1 MVAEHVLEAPKGLAP
16 MTAEPSADSLNP
28 PANKPVPTGVE
39 ANLHTVTQLLS
50 KLDETRNPA
59 VMPAVRTQLADED
72 RLAFSRLGVAS
83 GLFSGLRAKHSPT
96 ASHSLRVAFGLS
108 SWASSIGLEDPHLL
122 TLEISA
128 LLHDIGKLGV
138 PDAILTRPT
147 RLSEDEAAVMGRA
160 RLHGLDVL
168 RSSSYSSE
176 VFDIVRFA
184 PTWYDGKC
192 GDHQRSREQL
202 PIGSRML
209 AIIDAFD
216 SMTTDHVYRRAM
228 TTERA
233 LGELAAFAGTQFDA
247 RLVSNFTTM
256 IQSDHV
262 KFMRSTTERW
272 LSQIEPS
279 LSSTY
284 WGLGRVTTS
293 ASTENIE
300 RVFEQRL
307 ISAMTDGVIF
317 LDQHCNILTWNRAME
332 RLTGILAPSICRK
345 RWLPSMLEL
354 RDANESRVEDADCPV
369 NRAMHTQ
376 NTVMGRYSLLARS
389 GRRCVAEIRIHPMLN
404 IEGQVNGAILMA
416 RDLSSEVTL
425 EEAIE
430 TLHAKATQDPL
441 TRVANRAEFD
451 RVHQLLVMEHLHR
464 NVPCSLIICDLDY
477 FKRINDQ
484 FGHPAG
490 DEALMVFASL
500 LKRVRRPGDLVARY
514 GGEEF
519 VYLCAECDG
528 ATAARIAEEL
538 RCELENT
545 PMPMLNSERV
555 TASFGVT
562 EIQPGDTPET
572 MLRRADRALLKA
584 KEAGRNRVV
593 HIGNGLGEEV
603 SVKDQR
609 RSRSWWSWF
618 RKEASSPWA
627 ENRRFITRVPLD
639 LAIEKLR
646 GFISDHQASIV
657 RVDGDVVAAKVDAVR
672 APSGRRK
679 SDRPIPFAVE
689 LKFKKLSAGS
699 RLLPYGASFGTQ
711 IDIRVEPI
719 RLRDRRR
726 SDVADH
732 VTHLFSSLK
741 AYFIAELAP
750 TGPAVQISDEHDG

>member
-1 MVAEHVLEAPKGLAP
+1 
-16 MTAEPSADSLNP
+16 MTVEPSANSSTSPLH
-28 PANKPVPTGVE
+28 KPVPAGVE
-39 ANLHTVTQLLS
+39 ANLQTVSQLLS
-50 KLDETRNPA
+50 KLDETRNPE
-59 VMPAVRTQLADED
+59 VMPAVRAQLAHED

-122 TLEISA
+122 TLEIAS

-147 RLSEDEAAVMGRA
+147 RLSEDEAAVIGRA
-160 RLHGLDVL
+160 RLHGLDIL
-168 RSSSYSSE
+168 RSSSYCSE
-176 VFDIVRFA
+176 VLDIIRFA
-184 PTWYDGKC
+184 PTWYDGTR
-192 GDHQRSREQL
+192 GDNQRSREQL

-209 AIIDAFD
+209 AIVDAFD

-247 RLVSNFTTM
+247 RLVSNFTTL
-256 IQSDHV
+256 IQSDRV

-272 LSQIEPS
+272 LSQIDPS

-284 WGLGRVTTS
+284 WGLGRVTPSVS
-293 ASTENIE
+293 AENTE
-300 RVFEQRL
+300 RVFEQQL
-307 ISAMTDGVIF
+307 ISSMTDGVIF
-317 LDQHCNILTWNRAME
+317 LDQQCTILNWNRSME
-332 RLTGILAPSICRK
+332 RLTGVSSSSICRK

-354 RDANESRVEDADCPV
+354 HDANEKRVEDADCPV

-376 NTVMGRYSLLARS
+376 TTVLGRYSLLARS
-389 GRRCVAEIRIHPMLN
+389 GRRCIAEIRIHPVLN
-404 IEGQVNGAILMA
+404 IEGQVNGAILIA

-430 TLHAKATQDPL
+430 NLHAKATQDPL

-451 RVHQLLVMEHLHR
+451 RVHQLFVMEHLHR
-464 NVPCSLIICDLDY
+464 NTPCSLIICDLDY

-484 FGHPAG
+484 FGHQAG

-538 RCELENT
+538 RFELENT
-545 PMPMLNSERV
+545 PMPMLNSHRV

-562 EIQPGDTPET
+562 EIQPGDTPDT

-603 SVKDQR
+603 TSKDQR

-618 RKEASSPWA
+618 RKEASSPWT
-627 ENRRFITRVPLD
+627 ENRRFISRVPLD

-646 GFISDHQASIV
+646 GFVSDHQGSIV
-657 RVDGDVVAAKVDAVR
+657 RVDRNVVAVKVDAVR
-672 APSGRRK
+672 AASGRRK

-689 LKFKKLSAGS
+689 LQFEELHTGS
-699 RLLPYGASFGTQ
+699 PLLPYGASIGTQ

-719 RLRDRRR
+719 RIRDRRQ
-726 SDVADH
+726 SEVADH
-732 VTHLFSSLK
+732 VNHLFSSLK
-741 AYFIAELAP
+741 AYFIAEIVPA
-750 TGPAVQISDEHDG
+750 GPAVRIPNERDGR